1 MVPYKAL
8 GLRGYYESRRKISLL
23 TTNLHFLDT
32 ESILL
37 TLTSQAEEI
46 LCEGRREA
54 GRERESAYRSHRIFP
69 DALRPFLPH
78 NSPSSIEILEE
89 SPLHILGM
97 SFGNERDAK
106 CATSIC

>member
-1 MVPYKAL
+1 MKA
-8 GLRGYYESRRKISLL
+8 GSRRKISLL

-46 LCEGRREA
+46 LCEGGIEA
-54 GRERESAYRSHRIFP
+54 ERERESAYRSHRIFP
-69 DALRPFLPH
+69 DALRPFLPQL
-78 NSPSSIEILEE
+78 PVIETVEE

-97 SFGNERDAK
+97 SFGNDRDAE
-106 CATSIC
+106 CATLIC